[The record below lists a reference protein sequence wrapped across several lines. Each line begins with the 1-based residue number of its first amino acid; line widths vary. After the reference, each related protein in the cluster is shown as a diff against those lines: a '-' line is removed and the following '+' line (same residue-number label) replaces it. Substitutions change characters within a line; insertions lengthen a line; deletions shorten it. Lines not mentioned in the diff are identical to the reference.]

1 MTLPST
7 AWYESLE
14 ALEPA
19 GLVFT
24 DMTEGDSWSVNPED
38 YQTIEQAICR
48 LQADGYRLE
57 ACSDGVTRYIR
68 HDAMNAIEACS
79 GTEQAVFFLEKP
91 GHHCTLFVVWG
102 LGEDCIADYSADC
115 QAELDRIEDLIYA

>member
-1 MTLPST
+1 MTKEITLDQ
-7 AWYESLE
+7 LE

-19 GLVFT
+19 DLVFT
-24 DMTEGDSWSVNPED
+24 DFTEGDGWSVNPED
-38 YQTIEQAICR
+38 YQTIEQALCR

-57 ACSDGVTRYIR
+57 ACSDGVTRYVQ
-68 HDAMNAIEACS
+68 HHASQAIEACC

-102 LGEDCIADYSADC
+102 LGEDCIADFSADC
-115 QAELDRIEDLIYA
+115 QAELDRIDELIYV